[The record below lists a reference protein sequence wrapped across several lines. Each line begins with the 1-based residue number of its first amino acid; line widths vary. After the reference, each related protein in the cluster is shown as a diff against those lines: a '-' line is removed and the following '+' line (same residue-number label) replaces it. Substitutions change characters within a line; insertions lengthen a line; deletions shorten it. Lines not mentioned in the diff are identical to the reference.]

1 MYDDKYNACLDTYV
15 TIRIFHDSKHPDE
28 VTSILGITPTHIQV
42 EGEWISNTRKVISNG
57 WFLSTNKMTDSK
69 DSRRHIDELIDRIL
83 PQKSKIQKFQEEGA
97 KIDICCYWLSRACNG
112 GPTLSKAQLLKLAEL
127 ELDFWYDFYC
137 DDNLE
142 KILDSVDK

>member
-15 TIRIFHDSKHPDE
+15 TLRIFHDGKHPHE
-28 VTSILGITPTHIQV
+28 LTGFLGISPTRIQV
-42 EGEWISNTRKVISNG
+42 KGEPFSKSRKIASNG
-57 WFLSTNKMTDSK
+57 WFLSTHDITDSK
-69 DSRRHIDELIDRIL
+69 DSRRHIDELMAQIL
-83 PQKSKIQKFQEEGA
+83 PQKDKIKQLQEEGA
-97 KIDICCYWLSRACNG
+97 KIDLCCYWLSRACNG

-142 KILDSVDK
+142 DILDSVDK